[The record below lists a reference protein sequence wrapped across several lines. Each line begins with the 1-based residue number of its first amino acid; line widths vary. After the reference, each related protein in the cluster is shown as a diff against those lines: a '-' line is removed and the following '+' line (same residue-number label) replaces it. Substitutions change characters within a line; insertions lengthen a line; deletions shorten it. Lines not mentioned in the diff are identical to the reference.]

1 MGMLR
6 VISKRGVFLAVVLFL
21 TAISEKFQWNTVRA
35 VILIV
40 ALGILLFGLYH
51 LFTYPII

>member
-6 VISKRGVFLAVVLFL
+6 VISKRGDFLAVVLFL